1 MFWDKYVAL
10 CVQHGESPN
19 SVARSLS
26 ISSGSVTKWKNG
38 AVPRAGTL
46 KRIADYF
53 GVDVG
58 ELVDVYIHLSK
69 FDLQMVS
76 APEKK
81 GEEKEKSAINDAT
94 PHISLTPEEQL
105 VIMRYRSVNPDTR
118 AVIRKILDVPV
129 FPLPADEHEQG
140 G

>member
-1 MFWDKYVAL
+1 MFWEKFVSL
-10 CVQHGESPN
+10 CAKKGISPN
-19 SVARSLS
+19 GACYELGLS
-26 ISSGSVTKWKNG
+26 NATATKWKNG
-38 AVPRAGTL
+38 SMPRAGTL

-69 FDLQMVS
+69 FDLQMFS

-118 AVIRKILDVPV
+118 AVIRKILDVP
-129 FPLPADEHEQG
+129 G
-140 G
+140 GGEELITTWKK